1 MKHLDHTTE
10 DERLVAIFRALGN
23 PARFRIFLELR
34 REQAVQG
41 GQLLQ
46 QLPLAQSTVSE
57 HLRRLREVDLIG
69 GEPEGAAMR
78 YSINEETVRW
88 LKERV
93 AEL

>member
-10 DERLVAIFRALGN
+10 DERLVAMFRALGN
-23 PARFRIFLELR
+23 PARFRIFLELK
-34 REQAVQG
+34 QAEGVHG

-57 HLRRLREVDLIG
+57 HIRRLREVDLIT

-78 YSINEETVRW
+78 YSINDEAITW

>member
-1 MKHLDHTTE
+1 MKHLEHTTE
-10 DERLVAIFRALGN
+10 DERLVAMFRALGN

-34 REQAVQG
+34 RADEVQG

-57 HLRRLREVDLIG
+57 HIRRLREVDLIT

-78 YSINEETVRW
+78 YSINDEALTW

-93 AEL
+93 SDL

>member
-10 DERLVAIFRALGN
+10 DERLVAMFRALGN

-34 REQAVQG
+34 RSEDVQG

-57 HLRRLREVDLIG
+57 HIRRLREVDLIT

-78 YSINEETVRW
+78 YSINDEALTW

>member
-10 DERLVAIFRALGN
+10 DERLVAMFRALGN
-23 PARFRIFLELR
+23 PARFRIFLELQR
-34 REQAVQG
+34 SEGVQG

-57 HLRRLREVDLIG
+57 HIRRLREVDLIT

-78 YSINEETVRW
+78 YSINEEAIAW

>member
-10 DERLVAIFRALGN
+10 DERLVALFRALGN

-34 REQAVQG
+34 KAEQIQG

-57 HLRRLREVDLIG
+57 HIRRLREVGLIV
-69 GEPEGAAMR
+69 GENDGAAVR
-78 YSINEETVRW
+78 YTINEEVVDW
-88 LKERV
+88 LRSRV
-93 AEL
+93 SSF

>member
-1 MKHLDHTTE
+1 MKHLEHTTT
-10 DERLVAIFRALGN
+10 DERLVAMFRALGN

-34 REQAVQG
+34 REQQLHG

-57 HLRRLREVDLIG
+57 HIRRLREVDLITA
-69 GEPEGAAMR
+69 EPEGAAMR
-78 YSINEETVRW
+78 YAVNNEAIAW

-93 AEL
+93 EEL

>member
-1 MKHLDHTTE
+1 MKHLEHTTE
-10 DERLVAIFRALGN
+10 DERLVAMFRALGN

-34 REQAVQG
+34 RADEVQG

-57 HLRRLREVDLIG
+57 HIRRLREVDLIT

-78 YSINEETVRW
+78 YSINNEALTW

-93 AEL
+93 SDL

>member
-1 MKHLDHTTE
+1 MKHLEHTTD
-10 DERLVAIFRALGN
+10 DERLVAMFRALGN

-34 REQAVQG
+34 REQQLHG

-57 HLRRLREVDLIG
+57 HIRRLREVELISS
-69 GEPEGAAMR
+69 EPEGAAMR
-78 YSINEETVRW
+78 YTIDEEAVNW

>member
-1 MKHLDHTTE
+1 MKHLEHTSE
-10 DERLVAIFRALGN
+10 DERLVAMFRALGN

-34 REQAVQG
+34 REQGVQG

-57 HLRRLREVDLIG
+57 HIRRLREVNLITA
-69 GEPEGAAMR
+69 EAEGAAMR
-78 YSINEETVRW
+78 YSINEESVAW

-93 AEL
+93 ADL

>member
-10 DERLVAIFRALGN
+10 DEQLVALFRALGN

-34 REQAVQG
+34 KSEQVQG

-57 HLRRLREVDLIG
+57 HIRRLREVGLIV
-69 GEPEGAAMR
+69 GENDGASVK
-78 YSINEETVRW
+78 YTINEEMVDW
-88 LKERV
+88 LRNRV
-93 AEL
+93 EAI

>member
-1 MKHLDHTTE
+1 MKRLEHTSE
-10 DERLVAIFRALGN
+10 DERMVAMFRALGN

-34 REQAVQG
+34 RSEQVQG

-57 HLRRLREVDLIG
+57 HIRRLREVDLIS

-78 YSINEETVRW
+78 YSINEDALDW
-88 LKERV
+88 LREHV
-93 AEL
+93 ANL

>member
-1 MKHLDHTTE
+1 MKHLNHTTE
-10 DERLVAIFRALGN
+10 DERLVAMFRALGN

-34 REQAVQG
+34 QAEEVQG

-57 HLRRLREVDLIG
+57 HIRRLREVNLIF
-69 GEPEGAAMR
+69 GEAEGAAMR
-78 YSINEETVRW
+78 YSINEEAVAW

-93 AEL
+93 ADL

>member
-1 MKHLDHTTE
+1 MKHLEHTSD

-57 HLRRLREVDLIG
+57 HLRRLREVDLIS

-93 AEL
+93 ADL

>member
-10 DERLVAIFRALGN
+10 DERLVALFRALGN

-34 REQAVQG
+34 KAEQVQG

-57 HLRRLREVDLIG
+57 HIRRLREVGLIV
-69 GEPEGAAMR
+69 GESDGAAVR
-78 YSINEETVRW
+78 YTINEEMVDW
-88 LKERV
+88 IQERV
-93 AEL
+93 STF

>member
-10 DERLVAIFRALGN
+10 GERMVAMFRALGN
-23 PARFRIFLELR
+23 PARFRIFLQLR
-34 REQAVQG
+34 ESEGVQG

-57 HLRRLREVDLIG
+57 HIRRLREVDLIN

-78 YSINEETVRW
+78 YSINEEAVAW

-93 AEL
+93 SEL

>member
-1 MKHLDHTTE
+1 MKHLEHTSE
-10 DERLVAIFRALGN
+10 DERLVAMFRALGN

-34 REQAVQG
+34 RAEEVQG

-57 HLRRLREVDLIG
+57 HIRRLREVDLIS

-78 YSINEETVRW
+78 YSINNEALAW

-93 AEL
+93 GEL

>member
-10 DERLVAIFRALGN
+10 DERLVAMFRALGN

-34 REQAVQG
+34 QAEDVQG

-57 HLRRLREVDLIG
+57 HIRRLREVDLIT

-78 YSINEETVRW
+78 YSINDEALTW

-93 AEL
+93 SDL